1 MIDACAFPA
10 WPGTAA
16 LVEYMDDPW
25 PELLM
30 RPGDPGGP
38 IPLLSNAVN
47 VDPRARTSRGQGG
60 DELVEHLRDVG
71 STRCMVLGWDDGL
84 LSTAIPDPRRAEV
97 VVRAANDWLVD
108 QWLSD
113 DRAVFGMML
122 IPSALPDVAAS
133 EIRRIGR
140 DQRIVAVALG
150 CNALGRPFG
159 DRIYLPIFEAAVEMG
174 LPVVL
179 QIGSDNA
186 TDQITPPVA
195 GGVPATYAE
204 YRVLSVHSHMAHLGS
219 MIVEGLFERMPELQ
233 VLLIGGGFTWIP
245 GWLWRVGAWTKQ
257 WRRTQ
262 APWLR
267 RLPAEYFVEHV
278 KVTSDSLERPRHG
291 ERLERALEA
300 IPGLERTLVFA
311 SCFPRSDCEGP
322 EEIVGVV
329 ARWLASGGPPRER
342 SSVLSLAIRH
352 SDVTRDR
359 GCVTRLI

>member
-1 MIDACAFPA
+1 M
-10 WPGTAA
+10 
-16 LVEYMDDPW
+16 
-25 PELLM
+25 
-30 RPGDPGGP
+30 
-38 IPLLSNAVN
+38 
-47 VDPRARTSRGQGG
+47 
-60 DELVEHLRDVG
+60 EHLRDVG
-71 STRCMVLGWDDGL
+71 STRCTVLGWDDGL

-97 VVRAANDWLVD
+97 VVRAANDWLVE

-133 EIRRIGR
+133 EIRRIGCN
-140 DQRIVAVALG
+140 QRIVAVALG

-233 VLLIGGGFTWIP
+233 VLLIGGGFTLDSGLALARRSVDQAVETNAGAVAAP
-245 GWLWRVGAWTKQ
+245 SPRRVF
-257 WRRTQ
+257 RRTRQ
-262 APWLR
+262 G
-267 RLPAEYFVEHV
+267 
-278 KVTSDSLERPRHG
+278 D
-291 ERLERALEA
+291 ERLAREAPPRRATRAGPRGDSGPRADACVCELLSAQRLRGPERSSGACRLVGVTGSCA
-300 IPGLERTLVFA
+300 RTLVGSIAGHPAFGQL
-311 SCFPRSDCEGP
+311 PRP
-322 EEIVGVV
+322 WV
-329 ARWLASGGPPRER
+329 
-342 SSVLSLAIRH
+342 RH
-352 SDVTRDR
+352 PADMRR
-359 GCVTRLI
+359 